1 MSHIYRRGGTVVRLH
16 EWEIIALSKVLADAD
31 LQPWDDE
38 GRRQIRSL
46 RERLAAIAYSTRAMK
61 AERAR
66 YARAVR
72 VRIRPA

>member
-1 MSHIYRRGGTVVRLH
+1 MSHIYRRGGTVVRLR

-31 LQPWDDE
+31 LQPWD
-38 GRRQIRSL
+38 GL

-72 VRIRPA
+72 VRVRPT